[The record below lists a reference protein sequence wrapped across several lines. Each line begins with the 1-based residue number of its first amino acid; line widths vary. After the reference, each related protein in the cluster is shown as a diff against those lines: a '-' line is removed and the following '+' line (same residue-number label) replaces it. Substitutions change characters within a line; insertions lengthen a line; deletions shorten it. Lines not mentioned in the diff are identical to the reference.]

1 MRNTLRIRIAAGMF
15 GYVMAIAGGVFL
27 LGQWIN
33 ESAERI
39 VWQSMLDSE
48 IDHVIEER
56 RLDPRSRLPSSG
68 NLHSYVVPRSAP
80 PDATL
85 PAPLRDLAPGLH
97 DDIAFGERE
106 AVVMVRDTSN
116 MRIYMLVDITSLE
129 ADEHSMT
136 TWLLMAATLLTL
148 VLAWLGWWISGRL
161 LGPLT
166 EFTAEIDR
174 LSPTVRGSRVAFGQR
189 DGTEIVAIGTA
200 VNGLLD
206 RMDGFVKRERE
217 FVNSASHELRTPI
230 ATIVGAAELASSHA
244 DLTDALRRPI
254 HRIQRASREID
265 QLIQVLLVLAK
276 SPERIMESASE
287 FSLDE
292 LVDDVVNDHRG
303 MTAAKS
309 LQLCVG
315 VLNACSVRAPL
326 RIVQIAIANLVRNA
340 IEHSDQGTIT
350 VSVDP
355 AGVVRVEDPGHGM
368 AAAEI
373 SRIYAAQARQ
383 GSVQLSRGIG
393 LELMARI
400 CEHLNFELTID
411 ALVNGGTVATLDLRS
426 AIAAA

>member
-27 LGQWIN
+27 LGQWVN

-48 IDHVIEER
+48 IDHVIAER
-56 RLDPRSRLPSSG
+56 KQDPQSRLPSSG
-68 NLHSYVVPRSAP
+68 NLRSYVVPRHAP
-80 PDATL
+80 ADTTL
-85 PAPLRDLAPGLH
+85 PTVLHGLAPGLH
-97 DDIAFGERE
+97 DDLPFGERTI
-106 AVVMVRDTSN
+106 AVMVRDTSDL
-116 MRIYMLVDITSLE
+116 RIYMLIDITAFE
-129 ADEHSMT
+129 ADERSMAIG
-136 TWLLMAATLLTL
+136 LLLAATVLTL
-148 VLAWLGWWISGRL
+148 ALAWLGWWISGRL
-161 LGPLT
+161 LQPLT

-174 LSPTVRGSRVAFGQR
+174 LQPTVRGSRVAFGQR

-206 RMDGFVKRERE
+206 RIDGFVKRERE

-230 ATIVGAAELASSHA
+230 ATIIGAAELASTHV

-303 MTAAKS
+303 MNAAKS

-326 RIVQIAIANLVRNA
+326 RIVQIAVANLVRNA

-355 AGVVRVEDPGHGM
+355 AGVLRVEDPGHGM
-368 AAAEI
+368 AAADI
-373 SRIYAAQARQ
+373 SRIYAAQARR
-383 GSVQLSRGIG
+383 GSGPLSRGIG

-411 ALVNGGTVATLDLRS
+411 ARVNGGTVATLDLRNSMS
-426 AIAAA
+426 AA